1 MKTPLRT
8 WTKALA
14 IPAFALLLAA
24 AASAD
29 TLELK
34 DGRVLQGRFLGG
46 TQAVMRFESNGE
58 VRTFSINDIV
68 ALTFTTTY
76 HDQNAAPPPSNNQ
89 SQDPP
94 APPDAQG
101 NGGNPPPQD
110 NAPPPPDA
118 QSSAAQP
125 PDAPAPGDSLST
137 NAPPPPNTPPA
148 PRDAP
153 PPATYSRDRLAQ
165 AVPGA
170 PISVPVGQ
178 TLLIRMIDSV
188 DSRKNNVGDVFHSS
202 LETDLTVNGYLVA
215 HKGADVYGKLAYTK
229 DSGHFSGAAELELE
243 LTRIVVDGNSYPL
256 VSDDYTL
263 KGKGR
268 GGDTAKK
275 VGGGAILGAIIGG
288 IAGGGAGAAIGA
300 GAGGAVGA
308 GVQVFTRGKE
318 VKVPSETLLEFKL
331 QQPATVNATGR

>member
-1 MKTPLRT
+1 LRT

-68 ALTFTTTY
+68 ALTFTGTY
-76 HDQNAAPPPSNNQ
+76 HDQNAAPPPASNNQ
-89 SQDPP
+89 SQDAVPP
-94 APPDAQG
+94 PPPDAQG
-101 NGGNPPPQD
+101 NGGSPAPSQD
-110 NAPPPPDA
+110 NVPPSSDAQPADAPPPGDA
-118 QSSAAQP
+118 
-125 PDAPAPGDSLST
+125 APT
-137 NAPPPPNTPPA
+137 NGPPPPNTPPA

-153 PPATYSRDRLAQ
+153 PPAPASSRGQLAQ
-165 AVPGA
+165 LAPGA
-170 PISVPVGQ
+170 PIAVPVGQ
-178 TLLIRMIDSV
+178 TLLVRMIDSV
-188 DSRKNNVGDVFHSS
+188 DSRKNSVGDVFHAS

-215 HKGADVYGKLAYTK
+215 HRGADVYGRLAYTK
-229 DSGHFSGAAELELE
+229 DSGHFSGGAELELE
-243 LTRIVVDGNSYPL
+243 LSKLVVDGTSYPL

-331 QQPATVNATGR
+331 QQPATVNATSR

>member
-1 MKTPLRT
+1 VRLKT

-14 IPAFALLLAA
+14 IPAFTLLLAG

-46 TQAVMRFESNGE
+46 TQAVMRFDVNGE
-58 VRTFSINDIV
+58 VRTFNINDIV

-76 HDQNAAPPPSNNQ
+76 HDQNSAAPPSNNQ
-89 SQDPP
+89 SQNPP
-94 APPDAQG
+94 PPPDAQG
-101 NGGNPPPQD
+101 NGGSPAPAQD

-118 QSSAAQP
+118 QSSATQSP
-125 PDAPAPGDSLST
+125 
-137 NAPPPPNTPPA
+137 
-148 PRDAP
+148 DAP
-153 PPATYSRDRLAQ
+153 PPSATNSRGQLAQ
-165 AVPGA
+165 PVPGA

-178 TLLIRMIDSV
+178 TLLVRMIDSV
-188 DSRKNNVGDVFHSS
+188 DSRKNNVGDVFHAS
-202 LETDLTVNGYLVA
+202 LEADLTVNGYLVA

-229 DSGHFSGAAELELE
+229 DSGHFSGGAELELE
-243 LTRIVVDGNSYPL
+243 LTRIVVDGNSYPV

-331 QQPATVNATGR
+331 QQPATVNATSR